1 MLVDLFVIRSDGVLF
16 LGEVGTFKNDLAEFF
31 KANCYNISSFLIL
44 AAAIISSLR
53 IVCAALNSLL
63 LILLTL
69 LLLLL

>member
-31 KANCYNISSFLIL
+31 KANCCNTSSFLIL

-53 IVCAALNSLL
+53 IV
-63 LILLTL
+63 
-69 LLLLL
+69 